1 MSCGKQTRGMACSVL
16 VRRSGGLEGVWWKG
30 MLPFPS
36 GWGPSKG
43 RVSAASPLAFLEEA
57 LVPRDRLV
65 SLEEV
70 PVSLVGGVHL
80 SQ

>member
-1 MSCGKQTRGMACSVL
+1 MLRDRPAS
-16 VRRSGGLEGVWWKG
+16 LEVAEGRDPG
-30 MLPFPS
+30 AFPS